1 VPVLDESDGHGQAPY
16 YSLTHHIMPNNKV
29 FRVLIGEKQA
39 FYVDTEAT
47 SPSDAMEIV
56 EARLR
61 NPNDDVTPIED
72 DSAYEGYLVEDAIEI
87 ERKDAE
93 LDV

>member
-1 VPVLDESDGHGQAPY
+1 
-16 YSLTHHIMPNNKV
+16 MPNKKV

-47 SPSDAMEIV
+47 GASDAMEIV

-72 DSAYEGYLVEDAIEI
+72 NSAYEGYQVEDAIEI
-87 ERKDAE
+87 EREDAD
-93 LDV
+93 LDL